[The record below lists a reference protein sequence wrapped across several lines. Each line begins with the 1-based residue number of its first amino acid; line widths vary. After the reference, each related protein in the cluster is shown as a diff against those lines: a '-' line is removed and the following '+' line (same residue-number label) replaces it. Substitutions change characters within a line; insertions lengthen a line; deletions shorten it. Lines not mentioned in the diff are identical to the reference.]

1 MRRERIDLRVLPAE
15 KIRWA
20 LAAEER
26 GISLSDMIRRATEGF
41 IADSAP
47 LEVGTVTV
55 TGSRGGS
62 SGGSWVMVD
71 GKVVRQDT

>member
-1 MRRERIDLRVLPAE
+1 VRRERIDLRVLPAE

-20 LAAEER
+20 EAAEER

-41 IADSAP
+41 IADAAP

-55 TGSRGGS
+55 A
-62 SGGSWVMVD
+62 GGSWVMVD
-71 GKVVRQDT
+71 GKVVRSES